1 MIFFYGLRSSKLKER
16 KLSNTK
22 CPYCQKENSFT
33 ATTFG
38 KYFHFFWIPIIP
50 ISKTSVAECSHCK
63 KTYAEKEFSED
74 MMNSLI
80 RANSTNPAKRP
91 LWHGIGCMLLI
102 IPILIIIGLIVFS
115 LIYHTTNDAPLSTAA
130 PLDNRRTLLD
140 NDIDKLSESRV
151 FESDS
156 TTLFLRNCITGYLN
170 PEIDKSTIKYL
181 TKRNQN
187 KLLILLEIRDIKK
200 IEAKSR
206 KQLIT
211 LIEACVEGMS
221 LENTDQFFIGIEGKY
236 NTVLVKTPFDQ
247 DLGGRFA
254 DKYKL
259 LDFYTTEKT
268 LDTIDNVHVDSISV
282 IKDSIKTVPIP

>member
-22 CPYCQKENSFT
+22 CPYCQEENSFI

-80 RANSTNPAKRP
+80 RANSTNPAKQP

-102 IPILIIIGLIVFS
+102 IPVLIIIGLVIFS
-115 LIYHTTNDAPLSTAA
+115 LIYHTTNDVPLSTSM

-140 NDIDKLSESRV
+140 KDIDKLSENKV

-156 TTLFLRNCITGYLN
+156 ITLLLRNCITGYLN
-170 PEIDKSTIKYL
+170 PEIDRNTIKYL
-181 TKRNQN
+181 TKRNKN

-206 KQLIT
+206 KQLIN
-211 LIEACVEGMS
+211 LIETCVEGMN

-236 NTVLVKTPFDQ
+236 NTVLVKTPVDQ

-259 LDFYTTEKT
+259 LDFY
-268 LDTIDNVHVDSISV
+268 DTRKVSDSISDIRVDSIRV
-282 IKDSIKTVPIP
+282 IQDSTRVNPTP

>member
-115 LIYHTTNDAPLSTAA
+115 LIYHTTNDVPLSTTA

-140 NDIDKLSESRV
+140 NDIDKLSENRV

-170 PEIDKSTIKYL
+170 PEIDKSNIKYL

-200 IEAKSR
+200 IATKSR

-211 LIEACVEGMS
+211 LIETCVEGMS

-259 LDFYTTEKT
+259 LDFYTTEKI
-268 LDTIDNVHVDSISV
+268 LDTINNVSVDSISV